1 MRAAA
6 TVLEREAPELRTGC
20 PSALVDWESPAGGP
34 AALPRIARLSF
45 TYHGTVGK
53 HLCGQSCLALDP
65 PESATEWCAVAFAC
79 GCRSRVL
86 RALLEPR

>member
-1 MRAAA
+1 MRGAV
-6 TVLEREAPELRTGC
+6 TVLEREAPELRTDS
-20 PSALVDWESPAGGP
+20 PSALVDLESPAGGP

-45 TYHGTVGK
+45 TYHGAEDE
-53 HLCGQSCLALDP
+53 HLCGQSCLALEP

-86 RALLEPR
+86 RALLEPC